1 MENTDNLE
9 KLYKLSTSNISN
21 ANNNN
26 NNIEAFGSISRG
38 ITVGNN
44 QNSVLNSELDLQI
57 SGKLND
63 KVSIKASIQDSN
75 IPLQDNG
82 YSQQL
87 DEFDQ
92 IFIEISSDKWN
103 IRGGDIDLSEDRTF
117 MEISKKNSR
126 SLCKK

>member
-44 QNSVLNSELDLQI
+44 QNSVLNMNLIYKFL
-57 SGKLND
+57 
-63 KVSIKASIQDSN
+63 VSLMIKFQLSI
-75 IPLQDNG
+75 
-82 YSQQL
+82 
-87 DEFDQ
+87 
-92 IFIEISSDKWN
+92 
-103 IRGGDIDLSEDRTF
+103 
-117 MEISKKNSR
+117 NSR
-126 SLCKK
+126 F